1 MSTFYTAPP
10 IYNTGGWGFRGD
22 IPIFNP
28 TGVLDDVGETGKVSV
43 SSSFYHVS
51 NEDRR
56 FKITTSTSDIQYF
69 TKENRRN
76 VKLKLDPTF
85 NLNNFIVPRVDFQ
98 IDPSFK
104 SNYLIAPRIDFEIN
118 PNVSYLPESNVKI
131 NFQIN
136 LNINKNAKTKIQIPN
151 FSNQS
156 NIEELLFLPKEQGQL
171 TINIGPSF
179 RLEQNL
185 SRFKFFIQ
193 PNISNASA
201 GFRKQSKIFNKLDNI
216 SYSSKK
222 RGKGKSRNNLA
233 EINYFNKR
241 IKNARIFN
249 TLDINYFQKTLSKSF
264 ISSSIDGTTYF
275 GKEISKAKNSFEPTL
290 HHISNSRRHSRFSK
304 FSSLDDITYFQK
316 QIILDARN
324 SITPSFY
331 HTGQTSRFKYL
342 LRPILQNQLN
352 IDKRISFKLAPF
364 FYHKKTQG
372 IGAQRFTFIN
382 RLDNLNYKIKQGQ
395 EFVIENKLN
404 NLNNFLKKSEDIL
417 KPKGTLSNITYL
429 VRKVIHFKSDH
440 TISNVAYPVRKVVHF
455 SAKNILNDLNILVK
469 PDQKT
474 KFTPELNR
482 VDYNVDSVPKEAKT
496 ESSFPTGIEF
506 PKIRYST
513 AEPDYTK
520 ASTGSNTYG
529 YLQYEGVE
537 EGNLFY
543 YEPDTGAYQWE
554 YFHYGIRSGIFNPC
568 EFPETADR
576 TLDPVQ
582 ISSRSNK
589 KDNPF
594 WYLPDLLTVDSTIH
608 LADGAPCQYIAQENS
623 RYAEIFLEDGLL
635 LLPENYTNTGQLY
648 TI

>member
-10 IYNTGGWGFRGD
+10 IYNTGGWGFRGG
-22 IPIFNP
+22 IPTFNP
-28 TGVLDDVGETGKVSV
+28 TGVLDDVSETGKVSV
-43 SSSFYHVS
+43 SSSFYHIS
-51 NEDRR
+51 N
-56 FKITTSTSDIQYF
+56 KG
-69 TKENRRN
+69 NRKN
-76 VKLKLDPTF
+76 IKLKVDPTF
-85 NLNNFIVPRVDFQ
+85 NLVGEVPR
-98 IDPSFK
+98 I
-104 SNYLIAPRIDFEIN
+104 NFEIN
-118 PNVSYLPESNVKI
+118 PNVSYPLKSDAGI
-131 NFQIN
+131 RSQISPS
-136 LNINKNAKTKIQIPN
+136 NINKNAKTKFQIPN
-151 FSNQS
+151 FRNQS
-156 NIEELLFLPKEQGQL
+156 STEDVLFFPKEKRRELKINIEPLISYPSNSSTKIHSQ
-171 TINIGPSF
+171 INPNF
-179 RLEQNL
+179 KLEQHL

-193 PNISNASA
+193 PNINNITE
-201 GFRKQSKIFNKLDNI
+201 GLRKRSKIFNKLDNI

-233 EINYFNKR
+233 EMNYFNKGT
-241 IKNARIFN
+241 KNARIFN
-249 TLDINYFQKTLSKSF
+249 TLDINYFQKTFSKSF
-264 ISSSIDGTTYF
+264 ISSSIDETTYF
-275 GKEISKAKNSFEPTL
+275 GKKISKAKNSLEPTL

-364 FYHKKTQG
+364 FYHKKTQD
-372 IGAQRFTFIN
+372 IGAQRFTFAN
-382 RLDNLNYKIKQGQ
+382 RLDNLNYKTKQGGQ
-395 EFVIENKLN
+395 FVFENKLS
-404 NLNNFLKKSEDIL
+404 NLNYFLKKSEDIL
-417 KPKGTLSNITYL
+417 KPKSTLSNIIYP
-429 VRKVIHFKSDH
+429 VRKVVHFKADN
-440 TISNVAYPVRKVVHF
+440 TISSVAYPVRKVVYS
-455 SAKNILNDLNILVK
+455 SARNILNDLNISVK

-482 VDYNVDSVPKEAKT
+482 VDYNVDPAPKEAKT

-520 ASTGSNTYG
+520 SSAGSNTYG
-529 YLQYEGVE
+529 YLQYEGIE
-537 EGNLFY
+537 EGNLFF
-543 YEPDTGAYQWE
+543 YEPDTGSYQWE

-589 KDNPF
+589 KDNPY

>member
-1 MSTFYTAPP
+1 MSIFYTAPP

-28 TGVLDDVGETGKVSV
+28 TGSTDNVLETGKVAV
-43 SSSFYHVS
+43 
-51 NEDRR
+51 
-56 FKITTSTSDIQYF
+56 STSDIQYF
-69 TKENRRN
+69 TKENRKN
-76 VKLKLDPTF
+76 VKLKVDPTF
-85 NLNNFIVPRVDFQ
+85 NLNN
-98 IDPSFK
+98 
-104 SNYLIAPRIDFEIN
+104 LIAPRIDFEIN
-118 PNVSYLPESNVKI
+118 PNVSYLPKSNVKI

-156 NIEELLFLPKEQGQL
+156 SIEELLFLPKEQREL

-193 PNISNASA
+193 PNISNAPA

-233 EINYFNKR
+233 EINYFNKG

-249 TLDINYFQKTLSKSF
+249 TLDINYFQKTLSLDARN
-264 ISSSIDGTTYF
+264 SI
-275 GKEISKAKNSFEPTL
+275 KPTFR
-290 HHISNSRRHSRFSK
+290 HISNGRRHARSSMFN
-304 FSSLDDITYFQK
+304 SLDDISYFQK
-316 QIILDARN
+316 QIIKSFISN
-324 SITPSFY
+324 SIDEAFYFGKEIPKAKNSVTPSFY

-372 IGAQRFTFIN
+372 IGTQRFTFIN
-382 RLDNLNYKIKQGQ
+382 RLDNLNYKTKQLGKLV
-395 EFVIENKLN
+395 FENKLS
-404 NLNNFLKKSEDIL
+404 NLNYFLKKSEDTL
-417 KPKGTLSNITYL
+417 RPKGALSNITYL

-440 TISNVAYPVRKVVHF
+440 TISNVTYPVRKVAHF

-482 VDYNVDSVPKEAKT
+482 VDYNVDPVPKEAKT

-520 ASTGSNTYG
+520 SSTGSNTYG
-529 YLQYEGVE
+529 YLQYEGIE
-537 EGNLFY
+537 DGSLFY

>member
-28 TGVLDDVGETGKVSV
+28 TGTVNAPAETGKIAV
-43 SSSFYHVS
+43 
-51 NEDRR
+51 
-56 FKITTSTSDIQYF
+56 STSNIQHF

-76 VKLKLDPTF
+76 VNLKIESS
-85 NLNNFIVPRVDFQ
+85 LN
-98 IDPSFK
+98 
-104 SNYLIAPRIDFEIN
+104 SNYLIAPKIDFEIN
-118 PNVSYLPESNVKI
+118 PNVNYSLKSNPKI

-151 FSNQS
+151 FSSQS
-156 NIEELLFLPKEQGQL
+156 NIEELLFLPKEQREL
-171 TINIGPSF
+171 TINIEPLISYPSNSSTRIHSQISPNF
-179 RLEQNL
+179 KLEQHL
-185 SRFKFFIQ
+185 SRFKFFVQ
-193 PNISNASA
+193 PNINNVTK
-201 GFRKQSKIFNKLDNI
+201 GLRKQSKIFNKLDNI
-216 SYSSKK
+216 SYSSRK

-233 EINYFNKR
+233 EINYFNKGA
-241 IKNARIFN
+241 KNARIFN
-249 TLDINYFQKTLSKSF
+249 TLDINYFQKTLSLDARNSIEPTLYHISNDRRHSRSSVFNSVDGTFYFQKQIIKSF
-264 ISSSIDGTTYF
+264 TSNSIDEAFYF
-275 GKEISKAKNSFEPTL
+275 GKEISKAKNSL
-290 HHISNSRRHSRFSK
+290 
-304 FSSLDDITYFQK
+304 
-316 QIILDARN
+316 
-324 SITPSFY
+324 TPSFY
-331 HTGQTSRFKYL
+331 QIDYTGQTSRFKYL

-352 IDKRISFKLAPF
+352 IDKKISFKLAPF
-364 FYHKKTQG
+364 FYHKKTQD

-382 RLDNLNYKIKQGQ
+382 RLDNLNY
-395 EFVIENKLN
+395 
-404 NLNNFLKKSEDIL
+404 FLKKSEGIFGQ
-417 KPKGTLSNITYL
+417 KGTLSNIIYP
-429 VRKVIHFKSDH
+429 VRKVIHFKADN
-440 TISNVAYPVRKVVHF
+440 TISNIAYPVRKVVYF

-482 VDYNVDSVPKEAKT
+482 VNYNVDSVPKEAKT

-520 ASTGSNTYG
+520 SSTGSNTYG
-529 YLQYEGVE
+529 YLQYEGIE
-537 EGNLFY
+537 EGNLFF
-543 YEPDTGAYQWE
+543 YEPDTGSYQWE

-608 LADGAPCQYIAQENS
+608 LADGAPCQYISQENS

-635 LLPENYTNTGQLY
+635 LFPENYTNTGQLY